1 MPGGLAAV
9 VAELDRRLTAAT
21 PPAARSR
28 LTAAGLRHLAVE
40 YLRYHDEL
48 VVWERDLARRPHW
61 NLWASDAQ
69 ESAAVFAVLVFRP
82 DGVEF
87 FCGTGAVADV
97 HRLFET
103 RSPVPASDV
112 YATLRDHFPISEP
125 ALRLDRPTAEAWL
138 DRPRPW

>member
-9 VAELDRRLTAAT
+9 VAEIDGRLTAAT

-28 LTAAGLRHLAVE
+28 LTATALRHLAVE

-48 VVWERDLARRPHW
+48 VVWERDIARRPHW

-69 ESAAVFAVLVFRP
+69 EPAAVFAVLAFGP

-97 HRLFET
+97 HRL
-103 RSPVPASDV
+103 
-112 YATLRDHFPISEP
+112 
-125 ALRLDRPTAEAWL
+125 
-138 DRPRPW
+138 